1 MEFNV
6 PDKLILGTASA
17 YFEYGILGIS
27 VVVLLIVSAGLIFA
41 ILRDKKNQQ
50 QLADAITKTANNQK
64 EFIIMYQDSQS
75 QHKEIVSILNE
86 TLEIERANTKEC
98 YIGVANK
105 MDKMS
110 LNQERLIDLIKAK

>member
-1 MEFNV
+1 M

-17 YFEYGILGIS
+17 YFEYGVLGIS

-64 EFIIMYQDSQS
+64 EFIVMYQDSQK
-75 QHKEIVSILNE
+75 QHKEIVNILND

-105 MDKMS
+105 MDRMS
-110 LNQERLIDLIKAK
+110 LNQERLLDLIKAK

>member
-1 MEFNV
+1 V

-17 YFEYGILGIS
+17 YFEYGVLGIS
-27 VVVLLIVSAGLIFA
+27 VVVLLIVSAGLIFT
-41 ILRDKKNQQ
+41 ILKDKKSQQ
-50 QLADAITKTANNQK
+50 QLSDAITKMANNQK
-64 EFIIMYQDSQS
+64 EFIVMYQDSQG

-105 MDKMS
+105 MDKMH
-110 LNQERLIDLIKAK
+110 LNQERLLDLIKAR

>member
-1 MEFNV
+1 V
-6 PDKLILGTASA
+6 PDKLILNTASA
-17 YFEYGILGIS
+17 YFEYGVLGIS

-64 EFIIMYQDSQS
+64 EFIIMYQDSQK
-75 QHKEIVSILNE
+75 QHKEVVNILNE
-86 TLEIERANTKEC
+86 TLEIERANIKEC

-105 MDKMS
+105 MDKIAMG
-110 LNQERLIDLIKAK
+110 QERLTDLIKIGK